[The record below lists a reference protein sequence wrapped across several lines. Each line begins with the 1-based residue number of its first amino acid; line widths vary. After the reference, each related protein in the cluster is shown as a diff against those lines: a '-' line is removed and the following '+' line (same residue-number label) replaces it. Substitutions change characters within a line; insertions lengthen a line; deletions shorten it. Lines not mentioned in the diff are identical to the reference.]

1 MDTHF
6 IMAHL
11 ENAAACPGA
20 SVSALRPLEATLHTT
35 ATRILYQSET
45 LLWTWMLVSFPGM
58 LARMMSRKM
67 SEAAERLHL
76 LMFVALQKGVYRKKD
91 ADRSVYIQPD
101 G

>member
-1 MDTHF
+1 
-6 IMAHL
+6 
-11 ENAAACPGA
+11 
-20 SVSALRPLEATLHTT
+20 
-35 ATRILYQSET
+35 
-45 LLWTWMLVSFPGM
+45 MLVSFPGM